1 MFFIFQEANWE
12 TWIRY
17 IHSKV
22 VGFQNWKKVNC
33 GNECSFLKHMGD
45 ASSAHNYSVRCFNN
59 LKNTMAQI
67 DNVIVKQKEIM
78 VAKGRRRLA
87 TTIDCIR

>member
-1 MFFIFQEANWE
+1 
-12 TWIRY
+12 
-17 IHSKV
+17 
-22 VGFQNWKKVNC
+22 
-33 GNECSFLKHMGD
+33 MGD
-45 ASSAHNYSVRCFNN
+45 AGSAHNYSVRCFNN